1 MLDSKGN
8 LLTSNKAIEKRAL
21 EVFSERLE
29 GNTMKDHLK
38 DLDEETNY
46 LCDARTKLVKL
57 NKTAPWTIEELK
69 DVLKKLDNDKS
80 RDAEGHCNELFKE
93 NAEGTDLVKAV
104 LSLMNLIKEKQEFPK
119 IMEKCNIT
127 TLHKKKSK
135 QDFSN
140 YRGIFRVSTLR
151 SILDRLI
158 YNSCYET
165 IDSNLSD
172 GNVGAR
178 KRRGCRDNIFVLSAI
193 NNSVLNGKSDS
204 IQIQVTDVKTCFDK
218 LWLQSSIN
226 KLYENGLNNDM
237 LNLLYIE
244 NKNVQIAVKVNGGL
258 TKRVNVKDI
267 ELQGSVWAGLKC
279 TSVMDNL
286 NKTVMADESLQYYY
300 KEDKDIPIGVRGMI
314 DDTLGVS
321 KCGNSAIKLNA
332 VINSFV
338 ESQRLEMSKEK
349 SVVIHV
355 GRKHENSLP
364 CPTLKVHDSDMIVED
379 SVKYLGNILTS
390 KGGIKD
396 TIEDRRNKGWGKV
409 AAIKGILSQIDM
421 GDNRVEMGL
430 LLRKSILVNSLL
442 FTAETWS
449 NLKEA
454 DIKRLE
460 QVDQGLLSSLVS
472 GHSKCASEF
481 VYLETGSLKLRHILT
496 QNRLMFHHYLLGLN
510 EEETLKKV
518 YEKQKKDPTKS
529 DWFQLLTKDFQFIE
543 ETMDENK

>member
-158 YNSCYET
+158 YNSNYET

-193 NNSVLNGKSDS
+193 NNSVLNDKSDP
-204 IQIQVTDVKTCFDK
+204 IQIQVTDV
-218 LWLQSSIN
+218 
-226 KLYENGLNNDM
+226 
-237 LNLLYIE
+237 
-244 NKNVQIAVKVNGGL
+244 
-258 TKRVNVKDI
+258 
-267 ELQGSVWAGLKC
+267 
-279 TSVMDNL
+279 
-286 NKTVMADESLQYYY
+286 
-300 KEDKDIPIGVRGMI
+300 
-314 DDTLGVS
+314 
-321 KCGNSAIKLNA
+321 
-332 VINSFV
+332 
-338 ESQRLEMSKEK
+338 
-349 SVVIHV
+349 
-355 GRKHENSLP
+355 
-364 CPTLKVHDSDMIVED
+364 
-379 SVKYLGNILTS
+379 
-390 KGGIKD
+390 
-396 TIEDRRNKGWGKV
+396 
-409 AAIKGILSQIDM
+409 
-421 GDNRVEMGL
+421 
-430 LLRKSILVNSLL
+430 
-442 FTAETWS
+442 
-449 NLKEA
+449 
-454 DIKRLE
+454 
-460 QVDQGLLSSLVS
+460 
-472 GHSKCASEF
+472 
-481 VYLETGSLKLRHILT
+481 
-496 QNRLMFHHYLLGLN
+496 
-510 EEETLKKV
+510 
-518 YEKQKKDPTKS
+518 
-529 DWFQLLTKDFQFIE
+529 
-543 ETMDENK
+543 